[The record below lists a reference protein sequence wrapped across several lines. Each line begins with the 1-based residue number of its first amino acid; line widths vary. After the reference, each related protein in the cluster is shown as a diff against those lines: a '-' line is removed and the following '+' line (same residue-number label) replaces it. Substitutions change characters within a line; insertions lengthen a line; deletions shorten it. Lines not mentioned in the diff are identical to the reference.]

1 MENEQYYIYGK
12 LNQSEILKEYES
24 KETDTAKTEVDNT
37 NNTISVNVKAVPGI
51 LHIFDNKYPLDT
63 VDYNGSEN
71 KELDLSKYVDE
82 IKLTNMKNYLLSQDF
97 AKAELKSESDKKNV
111 LHFYRADN
119 TKITSVELSGFTQV
133 QSDLS
138 VTNPLNEAFVH
149 NKSTMYLVNDG
160 EDGTSN
166 YATQKWTQNE
176 ISKHSIDLDVVKD
189 ISLSQNETPD
199 YLAIKKDFVNLN
211 TAKEKSEDV
220 TLPLAT
226 NSKSG
231 LMSSADVN
239 AISDLKGRVEN
250 LEGKTTRLLYDEN
263 ENPTTEQINTFV
275 EKAGYT
281 SPFEGIAV
289 VVDKTFHIW
298 HYYENI
304 GWQDDGQDT
313 VSTFTNSIAG
323 IIKGSEIEGRVY
335 AENDGTGSLVGYDNL
350 KNKTDIIKNDGE
362 GNTYLN
368 DKGEYTEIVTNRAF
382 PKNQDGTSKWKID
395 GTTLEFITDV
405 LNDKTA
411 TVGMSYLGGVKFTDL
426 PTGATGTKLGNAECL
441 VEIISSTLGSDV
453 KVIHLDLYSAT
464 TKPYHWST
472 IYYNS
477 LPDPI
482 WSPDV
487 MESEITTI
495 DTKVDKNTN
504 NISDLEIDVSN
515 INTKLNTVQ
524 EGAEVNTI
532 NSISLNG
539 TTLTPDSD
547 KNVDILESIPKLI
560 GTEEKPVNFYT
571 DTEVGKY
578 YIFNGYYLERLN
590 STISTKKSNLDNLL
604 VFRQDSNHICIYNIR
619 GSSLSNITYDISNM
633 NRYNLP
639 ADGLDYIS
647 PVTYYNTLPGLY
659 SGGNPRATAVCVD
672 GATWEE
678 LVLVKGG
685 IIYTT
690 SDNVVLDKIL
700 NITADDFMLKG
711 RDNINNAVN
720 TIFYANIATTDTNEL
735 YSAQFKI
742 NSYTSVGKIYGI
754 KITELHKIANL
765 SDSSIITLIGT
776 QESPITPDMLTEET
790 KLYMLKG
797 YINVEGVGNILSAQ
811 ASSFILVRIQK
822 IINSLYYFFYNASY
836 NTNTGFWDQI
846 GPIALTRYNKVTY
859 NDLVGFGDA
868 DKEWSLHTINGRTPT
883 GQINIY
889 APTSS
894 GVKGQL
900 LQSSGNTGLPP
911 TWIDNP
917 APRTISNTIVSNWE
931 TDTTYTD
938 FGYKADISITNL
950 TENDTCEVIFN
961 QTDASS
967 GNYAQVNSSS
977 AGVLTIYSKVNTE
990 ITIPTIIIIKG
1001 GY

>member
-37 NNTISVNVKAVPGI
+37 NNTIAVNVKAVPGI
-51 LHIFDNKYPLDT
+51 LHIFDTNYPLDT
-63 VDYNGSEN
+63 IDYDGSIN

-82 IKLTNMKNYLLSQDF
+82 IKLTDMKDYLLSQDF
-97 AKAELKSESDKKNV
+97 ARAELKSESDKKNV
-111 LHFYRADN
+111 LHFYRASGEE
-119 TKITSVELSGFTQV
+119 ITSVELSGFTQI

-138 VTNPLNEAFVH
+138 KIDPADEAFVK
-149 NKSTMYLVNDG
+149 NKSTKYLVNDG
-160 EDGTSN
+160 ENGTSA
-166 YATQKWTQNE
+166 YATQKWTQDE

-199 YLAIKKDFVNLN
+199 YLAIKKDSVNLN
-211 TAKEKSEDV
+211 TRLEKSEDV

-231 LMSSADVN
+231 LMSSTDVN

-250 LEGKTTRLLYDEN
+250 LEGKTTRLLYSEN
-263 ENPTTEQINTFV
+263 ENPTVEQINTFV
-275 EKAGYT
+275 ENAGYT

-313 VSTFTNSIAG
+313 VSTFTNNTAG

-350 KNKTDIIKNDGE
+350 KNKTDIIKNDGT

-395 GTTLEFITDV
+395 GTTLEFIQNILAD
-405 LNDKTA
+405 NSA
-411 TVGMSYLGGVKFTDL
+411 TVGMSYLGGVKFSNL
-426 PTGATGTKLGNAECL
+426 PEPLDNAECL
-441 VEIISSTLGSDV
+441 VEIISSTLDV
-453 KVIHLDLYSAT
+453 NAKVIHLDLYSAT

-472 IYYNS
+472 IYYTS

-495 DTKVDKNTN
+495 NTRVDQNTN
-504 NISDLEIDVSN
+504 NISGLEIDVSN
-515 INTKLNTVQ
+515 INTKLDTIQ

-539 TTLTPDSD
+539 SALTPDSN
-547 KNVDILESIPKLI
+547 KNVNILESIPVI
-560 GTEEKPVNFYT
+560 TGTQEKPINLAT
-571 DTEVGKY
+571 DLEVGKY
-578 YIFNGYYLERLN
+578 YFLQGYIFRNSTSIITIKEGQSVLSFKDYYTAEYSQVYINAHMNTNSSNFICIPDGSCSICLFFANVNGIITQTKTGYSNISVNDDSTWSESLGYKKIYAPTRPGKVGQVIYSTGIGHIPEWIDQTSIKSKQQTYYLAELP
-590 STISTKKSNLDNLL
+590 TI
-604 VFRQDSNHICIYNIR
+604 
-619 GSSLSNITYDISNM
+619 
-633 NRYNLP
+633 
-639 ADGLDYIS
+639 
-647 PVTYYNTLPGLY
+647 
-659 SGGNPRATAVCVD
+659 
-672 GATWEE
+672 
-678 LVLVKGG
+678 
-685 IIYTT
+685 TT
-690 SDNVVLDKIL
+690 SPYAEHDQVVV
-700 NITADDFMLKG
+700 
-711 RDNINNAVN
+711 NNQDV
-720 TIFYANIATTDTNEL
+720 YALEKVDSTLTWVKK
-735 YSAQFKI
+735 Y
-742 NSYTSVGKIYGI
+742 SVGG
-754 KITELHKIANL
+754 ENE
-765 SDSSIITLIGT
+765 SIITLIGT
-776 QESPITPDMLTEET
+776 QEKPINLATDLEVG
-790 KLYMLKG
+790 KYYVLKG
-797 YINVEGVGNILSAQ
+797 NTTQSTGLFNTEILVYKYSIDRLIAYNANVAGSGDVYSDYACSVIAIGTTNLSARLK
-811 ASSFILVRIQK
+811 SPMF
-822 IINSLYYFFYNASY
+822 
-836 NTNTGFWDQI
+836 
-846 GPIALTRYNKVTY
+846 ALNRQNYGY
-859 NDLVGFGDA
+859 GDNLA
-868 DKEWSLHTINGRTPT
+868 
-883 GQINIY
+883 IY
-889 APTSS
+889 APTTYGTNGQILST
-894 GVKGQL
+894 KGTYN
-900 LQSSGNTGLPP
+900 GEPV
-911 TWIDNP
+911 WIDNP
-917 APRTISNTIVSNWE
+917 APKTISNTAVSNW
-931 TDTTYTD
+931 TADTTYAD

-977 AGVLTIYSKVNTE
+977 TGTLTIYSKVNTE